1 MISNTQVSYR
11 ATTKTRTESRV
22 VAELRRGE
30 VLPGTSDYWEGV
42 TMRVP
47 AVPPTKLAST
57 SCSIIDVQY
66 QLAFHVEPSGIG
78 FDLVV
83 GLHVFRL
90 VPGTHD
96 LNHPCP
102 GAAAHHGGHD
112 PPAAVHAHPGPAPAP
127 CLPPRPALLPSPAH

>member
-1 MISNTQVSYR
+1 MPGEKIWFGAEVDNQSSRVMTSSFLQLVETVSNAALSNARVMISNTQVSYR

-57 SCSIIDVQY
+57 RCTVIDVQY
-66 QLAFHVEPSGIG
+66 QLVFHVEPSGMG
-78 FDLVV
+78 SDLVV
-83 GLHVFRL
+83 GL
-90 VPGTHD
+90 
-96 LNHPCP
+96 
-102 GAAAHHGGHD
+102 
-112 PPAAVHAHPGPAPAP
+112 
-127 CLPPRPALLPSPAH
+127 